1 MPIGLSH
8 RPHDGS
14 VVSSLHCMND
24 PQPEGHMASYIR
36 RRKFLATLGAATA
49 WPFAAGAQ
57 QSPKIAKVGILYPGT
72 KKLGLLDAS
81 KASAAVDY
89 HSVNIQVAHKR
100 VYNLIFRRPN
110 ALFRRSGNLLRQWG
124 SELGTAWPKLRH
136 AFSGLSPHVVVAP
149 VMNACVY
156 LKPTIRRTLPTVPQS
171 PVQLAPARRRGRPG
185 RAGPEPRRPR
195 RDCGPR
201 SGPAKARCRSR

>member
-110 ALFRRSGNLLRQWG
+110 ALFRRSG
-124 SELGTAWPKLRH
+124 TAWPKLRH
-136 AFSGLSPHVVVAP
+136 ASSGLSPHVVVAP

-156 LKPTIRRTLPTVPQS
+156 LKPTIRRTLPTVPAVSGATGAGS
-171 PVQLAPARRRGRPG
+171 PS
-185 RAGPEPRRPR
+185 GPTRPR
-195 RDCGPR
+195 GTRTTETSSGLR
-201 SGPAKARCRSR
+201 SKIRPSKGEMS

>member
-1 MPIGLSH
+1 
-8 RPHDGS
+8 
-14 VVSSLHCMND
+14 
-24 PQPEGHMASYIR
+24 MASYIR

-156 LKPTIRRTLPTVPQS
+156 LKPTIRRTLPTVPAVSGATGAGS
-171 PVQLAPARRRGRPG
+171 PS
-185 RAGPEPRRPR
+185 GPTRPR
-195 RDCGPR
+195 GTRTTETSSGLR
-201 SGPAKARCRSR
+201 SKIRPSKGEMS